1 MVSIEGALRPEVG
14 RKPASGGLRLLA
26 ASRGAVA
33 GCLGTFGQ
41 WLRVGSR
48 RCCTFGIETDVH
60 PIFTPQ
66 LDGMLGAIG
75 TIPAAHIVGGAK
87 LIASPA
93 DSFRVP
99 RTERIL
105 PYHRAKPLSPTAAA
119 LRLPDAREYGLSAAR
134 GCSHAHR

>member
-1 MVSIEGALRPEVG
+1 
-14 RKPASGGLRLLA
+14 LRLLA

-93 DSFRVP
+93 VSFRVP
-99 RTERIL
+99 GNESAGDAISFA
-105 PYHRAKPLSPTAAA
+105 PPTICAAGMVPIA
-119 LRLPDAREYGLSAAR
+119 PNIPSSCGVKI
-134 GCSHAHR
+134 G